1 MDEKNIFAEIQKVF
15 VAKIVRTLDR
25 ELDDEEIQVIVKA
38 FAHGLKEVGAD
49 GRSAAQI
56 GNFTELQIIEKIQIL
71 KESKLFTD
79 VEIQKLFYY
88 RHL

>member
-1 MDEKNIFAEIQKVF
+1 MLKFKKYF
-15 VAKIVRTLDR
+15 VAKIARTLDR
-25 ELDDEEIQVIVKA
+25 ELDDEEEIQVIVKA